1 MRGLLVPLAILEEDS
16 RCTHIGKRP
25 SFTHHGGF
33 HLRQGLRMKKKSH
46 VALRALS
53 SIIDPSP
60 RPKPL
65 SPTLMPPLS
74 IYTHSHPSPSSQ
86 IIHPMSPSIPPPN
99 PAVPSHLYPPIP
111 SHSSHPKPSNTPL
124 HLHRNHLNIAPSLD
138 PSLPSSLDNY
148 NITTNRSTPSS
159 LSRSESTS
167 PANSQLIF
175 LPEAHNSPLKNPPSE
190 TKSTERGCSY

>member
-1 MRGLLVPLAILEEDS
+1 MRGLLVPSAILEEDS

-33 HLRQGLRMKKKSH
+33 HLRQGLRMKKNRMLRC
-46 VALRALS
+46 ALCRLS
-53 SIIDPSP
+53 STLLPDRSLSHPPSCLHFP
-60 RPKPL
+60 YI
-65 SPTLMPPLS
+65 PTL
-74 IYTHSHPSPSSQ
+74 
-86 IIHPMSPSIPPPN
+86 IHPISPSIPPPN
-99 PAVPSHLYPPIP
+99 PAVPSHPYPPIP

-138 PSLPSSLDNY
+138 PSLPSSLDNN

>member
-1 MRGLLVPLAILEEDS
+1 MY
-16 RCTHIGKRP
+16 THRKETFFYSSWRISFKTGFADEKKIACCVARSVVYHRP
-25 SFTHHGGF
+25 FSPTEASFTHPHASTF
-33 HLRQGLRMKKKSH
+33 HIYP
-46 VALRALS
+46 LS
-53 SIIDPSP
+53 SI
-60 RPKPL
+60 
-65 SPTLMPPLS
+65 S
-74 IYTHSHPSPSSQ
+74 IISNH
-86 IIHPMSPSIPPPN
+86 
-99 PAVPSHLYPPIP
+99 PSHLTIHPPSKPCRPLP
-111 SHSSHPKPSNTPL
+111 SHSSHSKPSNTPL